1 MHVLGHKFRLAAFGS
16 LTQQMQ
22 GDAGA
27 RAPRSDNPGEGK
39 KQREFDDS
47 RAGVEIQTIRER
59 RPFRL
64 IGHFYGV

>member
-1 MHVLGHKFRLAAFGS
+1 
-16 LTQQMQ
+16 MQ
-22 GDAGA
+22 ADMGV
-27 RAPRSDNPGEGK
+27 RAPYTDNPGGEK

-47 RAGVEIQTIRER
+47 RAGVEIQTIPEP